1 MFKRMFIEDWAHII
15 PFISF
20 FIFATVF
27 IFVTIRAMRLDKA
40 ERTRLA
46 ALRPPSAFVPPPPAP
61 VPACTPARP
70 ARRTSCGPP

>member
-1 MFKRMFIEDWAHII
+1 MFKRVFIEDWAHII

-27 IFVTIRAMRLDKA
+27 IFVTIRAMRLDKT

-46 ALRPPSAFVPPPPAP
+46 ALPLQDNPDVNPPS
-61 VPACTPARP
+61 
-70 ARRTSCGPP
+70 

>member
-1 MFKRMFIEDWAHII
+1 MFRRVFVEDWAHII

-27 IFVTIRAMRLDKA
+27 LFVTIRALCLGKD

-46 ALRPPSAFVPPPPAP
+46 AMPLEENAE
-61 VPACTPARP
+61 
-70 ARRTSCGPP
+70 TSNPEIP

>member
-27 IFVTIRAMRLDKA
+27 VFVTIRAMRLDKA

-46 ALRPPSAFVPPPPAP
+46 ALPLEENSDANPPS
-61 VPACTPARP
+61 
-70 ARRTSCGPP
+70 